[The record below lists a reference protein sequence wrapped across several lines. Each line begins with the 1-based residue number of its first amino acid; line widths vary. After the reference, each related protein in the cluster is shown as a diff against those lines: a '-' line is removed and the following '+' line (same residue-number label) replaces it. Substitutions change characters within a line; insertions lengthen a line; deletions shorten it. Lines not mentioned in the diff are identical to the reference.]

1 MNRGSMKIVAS
12 VVLVALTV
20 IALTG
25 CISDDASDFE
35 RVSINRKES
44 VDPPRSLETV
54 LKDNEL
60 ALDLAASDK
69 DFLSGDRYLEYIGF
83 AKDRDGVDHQQARL
97 AVLTEAVNKTQAAFS
112 QVMQSASNQL
122 VANNS
127 AGSGSTNVSQ
137 PAPATGSQTT
147 VNTPPVTTT
156 NTNLTV
162 TETYTDS
169 DNAFSITY
177 PNDWVKGDATIA
189 DISSVLVVSPMESA
203 DDQFLENVSVTAEP
217 LLEEMN
223 IDDYLDLA
231 LAGATKDLPGF
242 SELDRKDETLDG
254 GSAKRVVYSY
264 TSGAQKVKVIF
275 YVRLQGFRGYVIIA
289 TTSESQFDA
298 KAEQLEAVARS
309 FKII

>member
-1 MNRGSMKIVAS
+1 MKIVAS

-35 RVSINRKES
+35 RVSIKRKES

-69 DFLSGDRYLEYIGF
+69 DFLLGDRYLEYIGF

-112 QVMQSASNQL
+112 QVIQSASNQL

-177 PNDWVKGDATIA
+177 PNDWVKG
-189 DISSVLVVSPMESA
+189 
-203 DDQFLENVSVTAEP
+203 
-217 LLEEMN
+217 
-223 IDDYLDLA
+223 
-231 LAGATKDLPGF
+231 
-242 SELDRKDETLDG
+242 
-254 GSAKRVVYSY
+254 
-264 TSGAQKVKVIF
+264 
-275 YVRLQGFRGYVIIA
+275 
-289 TTSESQFDA
+289 
-298 KAEQLEAVARS
+298 
-309 FKII
+309 

>member
-1 MNRGSMKIVAS
+1 MKTVVS

-25 CISDDASDFE
+25 CISNDVSDFE
-35 RVSINRKES
+35 RVSIKREEN

-54 LKDNEL
+54 IKDNDF
-60 ALDLAASDK
+60 ALDLAVSDR
-69 DFLSGDRYLEYIGF
+69 DFLLGDRYLEYIGF
-83 AKDRDGVDHQQARL
+83 AKDRDDVDNQQARL

-137 PAPATGSQTT
+137 PAPAPGSQTT

-169 DNAFSITY
+169 DNGFSITY

-217 LLEEMN
+217 LLEETN

-231 LAGATKDLPGF
+231 LAGVTKNLPGF

-264 TSGAQKVKVIF
+264 TSSGQKVKAIF
-275 YVRLQGFRGYVIIA
+275 YVRLKGFRGYVIVG

-298 KAEQLEAVARS
+298 KAELLEEVCRS

>member
-1 MNRGSMKIVAS
+1 
-12 VVLVALTV
+12 
-20 IALTG
+20 
-25 CISDDASDFE
+25 
-35 RVSINRKES
+35 
-44 VDPPRSLETV
+44 
-54 LKDNEL
+54 
-60 ALDLAASDK
+60 
-69 DFLSGDRYLEYIGF
+69 
-83 AKDRDGVDHQQARL
+83 
-97 AVLTEAVNKTQAAFS
+97 
-112 QVMQSASNQL
+112 MQSSSNQL

-137 PAPATGSQTT
+137 PALATGPQTT

-177 PNDWVKGDATIA
+177 PNDWVKGAATIA

-231 LAGATKDLPGF
+231 LAGVTKDLPSF

-254 GSAKRVVYSY
+254 GSAKRVVYS
-264 TSGAQKVKVIF
+264 
-275 YVRLQGFRGYVIIA
+275 
-289 TTSESQFDA
+289 
-298 KAEQLEAVARS
+298 
-309 FKII
+309 